1 MNHGKPTT
9 TTEITFRGTL
19 LPVRLNS
26 QKHINKMEILEKMV
40 KTWKLGKQWN
50 TYGNLSVVG
59 AAEKFVFTVKEVIL

>member
-1 MNHGKPTT
+1 M
-9 TTEITFRGTL
+9 
-19 LPVRLNS
+19 PVRLNS